1 MFTMVGARALLP
13 CCFCWR
19 LARLAAAHV
28 HTYVVSAMSA
38 STKEFRDRDH
48 VVDKCIYIQYVGGP
62 VSGFAACTAG
72 HSLFDRTKT
81 KNDYYDILR
90 VSQRLYSAR
99 MPAQTLVGI
108 HTYLPGILP
117 NDSNAGFGG

>member
-1 MFTMVGARALLP
+1 
-13 CCFCWR
+13 
-19 LARLAAAHV
+19 
-28 HTYVVSAMSA
+28 MSA

-48 VVDKCIYIQYVGGP
+48 VVDKYLHTIRIHLQDRQCTTGTMGLY

-108 HTYLPGILP
+108 HTYLPGI
-117 NDSNAGFGG
+117 

>member
-1 MFTMVGARALLP
+1 MVWNRCHFLSNTKSLHIYLP
-13 CCFCWR
+13 
-19 LARLAAAHV
+19 
-28 HTYVVSAMSA
+28 TYLPAVSATMSA